1 MSRYIGPVM
10 LLVGVVAGADSSGTV
25 IEIHSK
31 SVNIV
36 NNEQIYW
43 TCYVAGADS
52 SGTVIEIQYKSINI
66 VNNEQI
72 YWTCCVAGGCSCWC

>member
-1 MSRYIGPVM
+1 M

-25 IEIHSK
+25 IEIQYK

-43 TCYVAGADS
+43 TC
-52 SGTVIEIQYKSINI
+52 
-66 VNNEQI
+66 
-72 YWTCCVAGGCSCWC
+72 CVACGCSCWCRQ